1 MNRHFLERSCRSS
14 DAIGHL
20 KTAGLYEYQKP
31 LESNRVHGLL
41 IILTPSGKSGQS
53 RPKYPPPGTYP
64 TRGFNPEAPAN
75 DWQSIKVWTMYSLK
89 ASADHNRQKIDCPDN
104 YQIGCK
110 KLAYLRVSKK
120 VQIQTKQILLLLL
133 RVSI

>member
-20 KTAGLYEYQKP
+20 ETAGLYEYQKP

-53 RPKYPPPGTYP
+53 RSKYPPPVHIQQEGLIQRRPQTI
-64 TRGFNPEAPAN
+64 G
-75 DWQSIKVWTMYSLK
+75 
-89 ASADHNRQKIDCPDN
+89 NR
-104 YQIGCK
+104 
-110 KLAYLRVSKK
+110 
-120 VQIQTKQILLLLL
+120 
-133 RVSI
+133 